1 MNKTICRVVVLGA
14 VSLLSTGPASS
25 GLAVSVLAVSAP
37 ATTTAAA
44 QTVAEKA
51 VQIRARALLE
61 EFYAVKLERLWAAFT
76 PDVKAQ
82 WGTFDGFT
90 QYRKTGVEQFG
101 AQKELVAE
109 KTFVRGGV
117 TYYVRSAT
125 FEKSP
130 QVVWAVAFGFDQLGR
145 VSDFGISLEHD
156 RSGDQVALGSF

>member
-1 MNKTICRVVVLGA
+1 MNKTICRVMVLGA

-25 GLAVSVLAVSAP
+25 GLAFSVLAVSAP
-37 ATTTAAA
+37 APAAAA

-82 WGTFDGFT
+82 WGTLDGFT

-109 KTFVRGGV
+109 KTFMRGGV